1 RPHEPDELVE
11 SARLKGVVRPFLFA
25 DRRRAALSV
34 MMTWTHDQVVLHLAY
49 LVEERIVH
57 LFHARPRK
65 IHTAAVAHE
74 EAVPREG
81 VPRDQIAAGVGRV
94 AWCMNDLH
102 FQLSDLDHHAVLEDE
117 VLSNVAESMGR
128 DLRPGLFGEG
138 RVEPRARTTLAARRI
153 RRGGYGGTVRNR
165 GVFGVPCSG
174 RSHATSTRV
183 LPPYPLRRHRLL
195 GTCGYRSSPSSRTA
209 HRKSF

>member
-1 RPHEPDELVE
+1 LPEHGMPGEGSQTQEGGKGEGQGEGRREANTAEEEADATGDRTAPSYRLRRPHEPDELVE
-11 SARLKGVVRPFLFA
+11 GARLKRVVRPFLFA

-34 MMTWTHDQVVLHLAY
+34 MMAGTHDQVVLHLAY

-94 AWCMNDLH
+94 AWCVNDLH

-117 VLSNVAESMGR
+117 VLSNVAESLAR
-128 DLRPGLFGEG
+128 DLRPG
-138 RVEPRARTTLAARRI
+138 
-153 RRGGYGGTVRNR
+153 
-165 GVFGVPCSG
+165 
-174 RSHATSTRV
+174 
-183 LPPYPLRRHRLL
+183 
-195 GTCGYRSSPSSRTA
+195 
-209 HRKSF
+209 